1 MSSVLNVPNGSS
13 KSEEFNLNDIEVL
26 VDSEEQNCFK
36 RAHVRKFL
44 SLKHIDTP
52 EGGLDKCEMA
62 TRNDIGS
69 QKDKGK
75 AIKKHILKDFVPRG
89 LDARIEEIQGKHQQV
104 ITRRDNQMQALEF
117 TNEKHQQKI
126 LRLNKE
132 INDDIAERHVAAV
145 DVLTTCCVSSNRIA
159 ERFSYI
165 TLFDVSTDSL
175 KNISDGLNFVT
186 QEWRCLSNVM
196 IQMPFTYGTGS
207 SKK

>member
-1 MSSVLNVPNGSS
+1 MP
-13 KSEEFNLNDIEVL
+13 
-26 VDSEEQNCFK
+26 
-36 RAHVRKFL
+36 
-44 SLKHIDTP
+44 
-52 EGGLDKCEMA
+52 
-62 TRNDIGS
+62 TRNDIKATLHGMGGWSRPKDHQNKTKKLLSVFGVMYVIIKS

-75 AIKKHILKDFVPRG
+75 ALKKHILRDIAPRG
-89 LDARIEEIQGKHQQV
+89 FDARIEKIQGKHQQA
-104 ITRRDNQMQALEF
+104 ITGRDNQIKSLGF

-132 INDDIAERHVAAV
+132 INDVIAERHVAAV